1 MSQAILNMSTAD
13 NFTWTGTTG
22 NEGFQTAMTTGKTAS
37 FYFGNTS
44 GGTASNAPNLTFTG
58 TGTTGI
64 PTITTASWF
73 KKLDITGSTGVIP
86 ATTLNLRSL
95 TLGSTASAYV
105 NLSAAMKATGTL
117 TLVGTP
123 NVNLAM
129 ATLTIGT
136 TATTTTLASAFYCT
150 TCTFTSL
157 SPDFTNVL
165 ALSTF
170 AFTCTGTMTY
180 AGGSITAGSAAGTIT
195 CTTFTLNN
203 PGGLSLPFGGFA
215 GANLTCT
222 TGFTHTSGNLAVTAT
237 TNLGYQSASIN
248 TCVYTYNVGNITLSS
263 SVVLTVGQFT
273 VGASTTGTR
282 VIAFGAGGTIDLA
295 HSTAATA
302 VLNIGGSVTGLSYTG
317 TGAYGFTSSMNFN
330 GSAITRTFT
339 STSAL
344 TAVNFPLAITGGSG
358 VITFTT
364 SSYFSILSFGT
375 WSGTIAA
382 SATTYIT
389 ASATLNG
396 TGNFTNL
403 TLSTTSNTP
412 GNVTI
417 TGSTSTTLTGVTHNN
432 VGYTLTLGS
441 NLTLIGTGTFN
452 LTAGTLILNTYTL
465 SCGVFAGGSSTCAIT
480 FGATNIVLTNDAAGG
495 TVLSMATPT
504 GFSWTG
510 TGGFTSAMG
519 IAKTFAFGSTSG
531 GTVSNAPNLT
541 FTGSGTAI
549 PTISTGSWF
558 NLLNFGTITAIMGV
572 TSVNLNS
579 LTLSA
584 TSTFTSLTVTM
595 RSTGTIISNGNTTLV
610 NLTINS
616 NGITSLGGIFTLA
629 ATGVTTL
636 TLGTLN
642 LAGYQ
647 LTTGT
652 FSSSNSSVRTIS
664 WGTGGSISLVT
675 TAFNATNL
683 VMSDITNFSYTGTG
697 SFTAVM
703 NVKRTFTCGSS
714 LGATTANAPS
724 LTLSSGTAVPT
735 FTSGSWFNLLD
746 MSGVYVIIAATT
758 LNLNGLSLGGGTG
771 YTNLTLNLVGT
782 GTITGTG
789 VAYVGTVTK
798 AAAGTTTVSALSTG
812 AFLCSIFNMSAGT
825 LDVNGQSFT
834 VSGTFT
840 YTGGTLTNTGTG
852 AISSST
858 FILNYSTGLSLPL
871 STNSTFICTTAF
883 THTLGTVT
891 TTADVF
897 LGACLYTHT
906 VGTITVNGFTL
917 SIGAYAASSTG
928 VRTIAFGTG
937 GRILLETA
945 SSVIPIINI
954 PTGTTNIT
962 YTGTGGFSTAASI
975 PVIVTSLVIAVA
987 PALYITAGSGKIT
1000 FSMTVTTIEC
1010 YFNKLDFTG
1019 TWAGTMDLGGGRA
1032 FLVST
1037 TPSLTLNATGDFSAL
1052 WVTSQ
1057 SATGNVTIYG
1067 GNSSANPLGSLQQY
1081 NATYSTTLGSN
1092 IAIITLGLYVGA
1104 LNLNNYTITSSYLD
1118 ATGGDVRSIAFGTG
1132 NIELNGAGEVMIME
1146 YANNFTWTGTGGFIA
1161 RMDTAK
1167 SFGFGYSAGGTTANA
1182 PNLRLLNSGTAAV
1195 PTFISGS
1202 WFNNLDFTGCAS
1214 IPATT
1219 NLNLNSLTLD
1229 STGTYTTLTATMRGT
1244 GTITGN
1250 GKTLA
1255 SLVIN
1260 TTGTTTLATALTATA
1275 AILTAGILN
1284 LAGQTLSLTT
1294 TFTGTGTTARSITGT
1309 MGASGTRAG
1318 NAGTIQV
1325 GTNWVVAT
1333 STNLTGSY
1341 YIINMVNTSTK
1352 TFTGGGGSYG
1362 TLNQGGSGA
1371 LTVVDSSTF
1380 ENITASYYP
1389 STITITAGTTQTLA
1403 ALTLAGIVG
1412 NLITLN
1418 SSTGGTQFTLT
1429 KPTGIVSSLYLSIQ
1443 DSNATGGAGWYAS
1456 TTSTDVSNNTGWNFT
1471 ATAPSLIIQQSM
1483 AFF

>member
-1 MSQAILNMSTAD
+1 
-13 NFTWTGTTG
+13 
-22 NEGFQTAMTTGKTAS
+22 
-37 FYFGNTS
+37 
-44 GGTASNAPNLTFTG
+44 
-58 TGTTGI
+58 
-64 PTITTASWF
+64 
-73 KKLDITGSTGVIP
+73 
-86 ATTLNLRSL
+86 
-95 TLGSTASAYV
+95 
-105 NLSAAMKATGTL
+105 
-117 TLVGTP
+117 
-123 NVNLAM
+123 M
-129 ATLTIGT
+129 AT
-136 TATTTTLASAFYCT
+136 S
-150 TCTFTSL
+150 
-157 SPDFTNVL
+157 
-165 ALSTF
+165 
-170 AFTCTGTMTY
+170 
-180 AGGSITAGSAAGTIT
+180 
-195 CTTFTLNN
+195 
-203 PGGLSLPFGGFA
+203 
-215 GANLTCT
+215 
-222 TGFTHTSGNLAVTAT
+222 
-237 TNLGYQSASIN
+237 
-248 TCVYTYNVGNITLSS
+248 
-263 SVVLTVGQFT
+263 
-273 VGASTTGTR
+273 
-282 VIAFGAGGTIDLA
+282 
-295 HSTAATA
+295 
-302 VLNIGGSVTGLSYTG
+302 
-317 TGAYGFTSSMNFN
+317 
-330 GSAITRTFT
+330 
-339 STSAL
+339 
-344 TAVNFPLAITGGSG
+344 
-358 VITFTT
+358 
-364 SSYFSILSFGT
+364 
-375 WSGTIAA
+375 
-382 SATTYIT
+382 
-389 ASATLNG
+389 
-396 TGNFTNL
+396 
-403 TLSTTSNTP
+403 
-412 GNVTI
+412 
-417 TGSTSTTLTGVTHNN
+417 
-432 VGYTLTLGS
+432 
-441 NLTLIGTGTFN
+441 
-452 LTAGTLILNTYTL
+452 
-465 SCGVFAGGSSTCAIT
+465 
-480 FGATNIVLTNDAAGG
+480 
-495 TVLSMATPT
+495 T

-549 PTISTGSWF
+549 PTISTSSWF

-572 TSVNLNS
+572 TSLNLNS

-595 RSTGTIISNGNTTLV
+595 RGTGTIISNGNTTLG

-703 NVKRTFTCGSS
+703 NMKRTFTCGSY

-789 VAYVGTVTK
+789 VASVGTVTK

-883 THTLGTVT
+883 TQTLGTVT

-1000 FSMTVTTIEC
+1000 FSMTTVSIEC

-1456 TTSTDVSNNTGWNFT
+1456 TTSTNVSNNTGWNFT